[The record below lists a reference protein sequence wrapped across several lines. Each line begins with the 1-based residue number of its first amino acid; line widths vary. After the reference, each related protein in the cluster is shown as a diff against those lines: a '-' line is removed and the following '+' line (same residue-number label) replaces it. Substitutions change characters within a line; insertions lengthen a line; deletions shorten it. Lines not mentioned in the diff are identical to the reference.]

1 MKKFLKIGQLAL
13 VVMLLIGLNSCELE
27 KKIRKHFSGK
37 EQPEAQTANAPV
49 AQEPSYK
56 TPEPKVDG
64 VFQVEARIYRI
75 IDNYDGS
82 VTLKATDHIVPL
94 KIEHYDNGHM
104 YAKGSMEVRFSKIS
118 GYEYEVESCMKAIQ
132 EGKLE
137 CPEMPHAETIRIM
150 KILDDIR
157 KSWNYEIPWIE

>member
-27 KKIRKHFSGK
+27 KKIRKHFGGK
-37 EQPEAQTANAPV
+37 EQLEAQTANAPV

-75 IDNYDGS
+75 IDNHDGS
-82 VTLKATDHIVPL
+82 VTLKATDHIVPM
-94 KIEHYDNGHM
+94 KIEHYDNGHICM
-104 YAKGSMEVRFSKIS
+104 PKVAWRCVFRRSQDMNMNVALLQIS
-118 GYEYEVESCMKAIQ
+118 
-132 EGKLE
+132 
-137 CPEMPHAETIRIM
+137 
-150 KILDDIR
+150 
-157 KSWNYEIPWIE
+157 

>member
-27 KKIRKHFSGK
+27 KKIRKHFGGK

-75 IDNYDGS
+75 IDNKD
-82 VTLKATDHIVPL
+82 
-94 KIEHYDNGHM
+94 
-104 YAKGSMEVRFSKIS
+104 
-118 GYEYEVESCMKAIQ
+118 
-132 EGKLE
+132 
-137 CPEMPHAETIRIM
+137 
-150 KILDDIR
+150 R
-157 KSWNYEIPWIE
+157 KSVV

>member
-27 KKIRKHFSGK
+27 KKIRKHFGGK

-56 TPEPKVDG
+56 TPEPKMDG

-82 VTLKATDHIVPL
+82 VTLKATDHIVPM

-118 GYEYEVESCMKAIQ
+118 GYEYEVESCMKAIH
-132 EGKLE
+132 EGKTE

-150 KILDDIR
+150 KIMDDIR
-157 KSWNYEIPWIE
+157 KSWNYEIPCIE

>member
-1 MKKFLKIGQLAL
+1 MKIGQLAL

-27 KKIRKHFSGK
+27 KKIRKHFGGK

-82 VTLKATDHIVPL
+82 VTLKATDHIVPMKL
-94 KIEHYDNGHM
+94 NIMIMAICMPKVAWRCVFRRSQDMNM
-104 YAKGSMEVRFSKIS
+104 NVALLQIS
-118 GYEYEVESCMKAIQ
+118 
-132 EGKLE
+132 
-137 CPEMPHAETIRIM
+137 
-150 KILDDIR
+150 
-157 KSWNYEIPWIE
+157 

>member
-27 KKIRKHFSGK
+27 KKIRKHFGGK
-37 EQPEAQTANAPV
+37 EQPE
-49 AQEPSYK
+49 
-56 TPEPKVDG
+56 PKMDG

-82 VTLKATDHIVPL
+82 VTLKATDHIVPM

-118 GYEYEVESCMKAIQ
+118 GYEYECGPFTDPLGRQLENAIYAFNTD
-132 EGKLE
+132 KV
-137 CPEMPHAETIRIM
+137 I
-150 KILDDIR
+150 
-157 KSWNYEIPWIE
+157 

>member
-27 KKIRKHFSGK
+27 KKIRKHFGGK

-56 TPEPKVDG
+56 TPEPKMDG

-82 VTLKATDHIVPL
+82 VTLKATDHIVPM

-118 GYEYEVESCMKAIQ
+118 GYEYECGPFTDLSGRQLENAIYAFNTD
-132 EGKLE
+132 KV
-137 CPEMPHAETIRIM
+137 I
-150 KILDDIR
+150 
-157 KSWNYEIPWIE
+157 

>member
-27 KKIRKHFSGK
+27 KKIRKHFGGK

-56 TPEPKVDG
+56 TPEPKMDG

-82 VTLKATDHIVPL
+82 VTLKATDHIVPM

-104 YAKGSMEVRFSKIS
+104 YAKGSMVWFNDF
-118 GYEYEVESCMKAIQ
+118 G
-132 EGKLE
+132 
-137 CPEMPHAETIRIM
+137 
-150 KILDDIR
+150 
-157 KSWNYEIPWIE
+157 

>member
-27 KKIRKHFSGK
+27 KNVRSRRQRQMCIRDR
-37 EQPEAQTANAPV
+37 
-49 AQEPSYK
+49 YK

-82 VTLKATDHIVPL
+82 VTLKATDHIVPM

-118 GYEYEVESCMKAIQ
+118 GYEYECGPFTDLLGRQLENAIYAFNTD
-132 EGKLE
+132 KV
-137 CPEMPHAETIRIM
+137 I
-150 KILDDIR
+150 
-157 KSWNYEIPWIE
+157 